1 MTGSTT
7 RSQTATGT
15 GTAAM
20 SLGASDM
27 TLLVVSMVGFLCLG
41 LLFYL
46 SIFRGLRASSEE
58 EKDSVSYEDELD
70 AADVKTLNR
79 AQRRARAKILM
90 KRNRRVAAPVAVV
103 ADPDAA
109 ADVNVDEHAE
119 ELLDILEDDHANEGD
134 EQQQQQQQ
142 HLSRKER
149 SKVAKAMER
158 EERRRYEETRRE
170 QLRKADDGEA
180 KEAREAEKARKEE
193 HARQKLLQEQL
204 DLEEAKRLQ
213 YRTMFRT
220 AHINVPQ
227 KTLLVEDFVALCE
240 AQRVINL
247 DDMACQFD
255 ISIEHVIK
263 RIEQIE
269 EEGRITG
276 IIDEHTF
283 IYVSPTEMSAIA
295 NFCHRNGKVTV
306 TEIAKECNRLLNL
319 NIEMSSSAT

>member
-7 RSQTATGT
+7 RSQTATGTGT

-46 SIFRGLRASSEE
+46 SIFRGLRASSDDVD
-58 EKDSVSYEDELD
+58 KDTVSYEDELD

-79 AQRRARAKILM
+79 AQRRARAKLLM
-90 KRNRRVAAPVAVV
+90 KRNRRVTTPVI

-109 ADVNVDEHAE
+109 ADVNIDEQAE
-119 ELLDILEDDHANEGD
+119 ERLDLLDDDHTNEGD
-134 EQQQQQQQ
+134 EQQQQQ

-193 HARQKLLQEQL
+193 HARQKLVQEQL
-204 DLEEAKRLQ
+204 DLEDAKRLQ
-213 YRTMFRT
+213 YRTLFRT
-220 AHINVPQ
+220 TQINVPQ
-227 KTLLVEDFVALCE
+227 KTLLVEDFVASCE
-240 AQRVINL
+240 AQRVIHL
-247 DDMACQFD
+247 DDVACQFD
-255 ISIEHVIK
+255 ISIEHVIE

-269 EEGRITG
+269 QEGRITG
-276 IIDEHTF
+276 IIDANTF

-319 NIEMSSSAT
+319 NIEISSSAT

>member
-1 MTGSTT
+1 M
-7 RSQTATGT
+7 RSETA
-15 GTAAM
+15 TAAM

-46 SIFRGLRASSEE
+46 LIFRGLRASPEE
-58 EKDSVSYEDELD
+58 VEKDTVSYEDELD

-90 KRNRRVAAPVAVV
+90 KRNRRVAAPVV
-103 ADPDAA
+103 ADPVAA
-109 ADVNVDEHAE
+109 ANIEEQAE
-119 ELLDILEDDHANEGD
+119 ELLLEDDHTNEGD
-134 EQQQQQQQ
+134 EQQQHQ
-142 HLSRKER
+142 HHMSRKER
-149 SKVAKAMER
+149 SKAAKAMER

-193 HARQKLLQEQL
+193 HARQKIVQEQL
-204 DLEEAKRLQ
+204 DIEEAKCLQ

-220 AHINVPQ
+220 TPINVPQ

-240 AQRVINL
+240 AQRVIHL
-247 DDMACQFD
+247 ADMACQFE
-255 ISIEHVIK
+255 ISIKNVNE
-263 RIEQIE
+263 RIDQIE
-269 EEGRITG
+269 HEGRITG

-319 NIEMSSSAT
+319 NIETSSSAT